1 MRPGSRIVPE
11 HGAAP
16 VASAGAQMRPRVPAG
31 APAVVVTG
39 MTNVGMPPGLSPA
52 MLPLTTKPPL
62 TVNWT
67 HPGWPDRQGPASTGA
82 EALPF
87 RNVAWKVAP
96 TLLPG
101 VLVAVGVG
109 DRPAVAVRIGVPVG
123 VDGAIGVAE
132 DVGLGAGPLART
144 VPPTCGWMPG
154 SGTVAS
160 HDASPLLVAG

>member
-1 MRPGSRIVPE
+1 
-11 HGAAP
+11 
-16 VASAGAQMRPRVPAG
+16 
-31 APAVVVTG
+31 
-39 MTNVGMPPGLSPA
+39 MTNVGMAPGLSPA

-62 TVNWT
+62 TVNCT
-67 HPGWPDRQGPASTGA
+67 HAGWPARQGPGSTGA
-82 EALPF
+82 EVLPF
-87 RNVAWKVAP
+87 WNVAWKVAP

-123 VDGAIGVAE
+123 VVDNVPVGVAE

-160 HDASPLLVAG
+160 H